1 MKRASLMW
9 SNANIMAEKESRI
22 QNLPSEVPRCLEPDH
37 QADFRD
43 LLARHLLQQT
53 TAHNKGQKTTFGS
66 QFITHV
72 LTNLSVNF
80 SQGLRAMTR
89 RFCEPWA
96 KSYSAILQAS
106 TTTKLYQISMVWIVT
121 CYQVRSQSLKTT
133 TARMHIREKTQL

>member
-1 MKRASLMW
+1 MLILWQKRNRRYKIYL
-9 SNANIMAEKESRI
+9 
-22 QNLPSEVPRCLEPDH
+22 QRCQGALNQTIKLTSGLYWPD
-37 QADFRD
+37 
-43 LLARHLLQQT
+43 T
-53 TAHNKGQKTTFGS
+53 CCNKGQKTTFGS

-89 RFCEPWA
+89 RFCAPWG
-96 KSYSAILQAS
+96 KSFSAILQAS
-106 TTTKLYQISMVWIVT
+106 TTSKLYQISMVWIVT